1 MVEFFF
7 FASFYG
13 IGIGVFFFSGTFW
26 VWWGRFWFFGI
37 CFRGFLFVFFVFVS
51 GMIGCDGSY
60 WKSEKRAGRWVLD
73 ALCLYDVEP
82 GYDRIW

>member
-1 MVEFFF
+1 MGEVL
-7 FASFYG
+7 
-13 IGIGVFFFSGTFW
+13 VFWDMFSW
-26 VWWGRFWFFGI
+26 VLV
-37 CFRGFLFVFFVFVS
+37 CFFVFVS

-73 ALCLYDVEP
+73 VLGLYDVEP